1 MDTLCRQ
8 ENKTGLTRVRFQKS
22 NNLLAFFLLLEL
34 NHLRFWMVIL
44 VRSVLYPYSDLLRQS
59 VTLFSKILNK
69 STLLFFFTLNV
80 RNGTSVLI
88 LGAIFTF
95 FLHVTMET

>member
-34 NHLRFWMVIL
+34 NHLHFWMVIL

-59 VTLFSKILNK
+59 ETLFSKILNK
-69 STLLFFFTLNV
+69 STTLFFFTLNV